1 MSEIPIG
8 TMCLVRCPVCSA
20 RVGGTAVVTGPLAVR
35 EGYTVVFGALIR
47 VEWNCYVIEGRLGE
61 TQCGTSCITPITPP
75 DDSDALGGQVD
86 DQLEVAA

>member
-8 TMCLVRCPVCSA
+8 TMCLVRCSVCSA

-35 EGYTVVFGALIR
+35 QGYAEVFGALIR

-61 TQCGTSCITPITPP
+61 THCGTGCITPITPP
-75 DDSDALGGQVD
+75 DDPEALDGHVD